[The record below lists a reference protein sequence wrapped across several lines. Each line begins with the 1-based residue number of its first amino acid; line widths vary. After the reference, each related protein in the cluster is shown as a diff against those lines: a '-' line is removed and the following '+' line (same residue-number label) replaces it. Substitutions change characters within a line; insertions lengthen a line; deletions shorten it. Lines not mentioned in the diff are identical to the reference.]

1 MPKIIMTAK
10 ERIEKAKSELKKAQE
25 KVRKLEGQRKL
36 EVADILFEAIP
47 DIGDYDDAALEKI
60 FKESFDKLKT
70 KGVIS

>member
-1 MPKIIMTAK
+1 MTAK

-36 EVADILFEAIP
+36 EVADILFKAIP

-60 FKESFDKLKT
+60 FKESFDKLKVN
-70 KGVIS
+70 KVIS

>member
-1 MPKIIMTAK
+1 MTAK

-36 EVADILFEAIP
+36 EVADILFKAIP

-60 FKESFDKLKT
+60 FKESFDKLKAN
-70 KGVIS
+70 GVIS